1 MKAPALLLTIA
12 TLQVTASTLFSR
24 CSKDNDCEWNQ
35 KCRFSSC
42 VCRPG
47 FAPQNPPVA
56 CAEAPKLGEN
66 CSATI
71 LCTTP
76 YAFCFY
82 NDTCIC
88 AFPYEPVGD
97 RCVLPAKT
105 LGQQCRSREECVVA
119 YSQCLNG
126 VCRCK
131 PGFQTEQNACTP
143 YGYNCN
149 TGPTPL
155 VDGKI
160 IRCKFNFTS
169 LADDCPEGLF
179 CVTLSK
185 LVDSSESLD
194 GFCCN
199 RTYIEYSYNSAQ
211 CPVGFSEQMGNCMEP
226 SASSFTFFDPVSEET
241 LCCPMACPAKSRL
254 HENRC
259 YNSILEVGDV
269 CSFSAECP
277 IGTVCVANRCIC
289 QPGYVAVDGD
299 CYPPACS
306 VGLPLRNFHNGELVE
321 CSWHSPCPS
330 PFHCIHEFGICCS
343 DLDLIT

>member
-1 MKAPALLLTIA
+1 MTAQWHESACFAPHYRN
-12 TLQVTASTLFSR
+12 TASYGIDFVFPLLKGQRLRMEPEIIHRLLVLKLQSLA
-24 CSKDNDCEWNQ
+24 KIAA
-35 KCRFSSC
+35 
-42 VCRPG
+42 RPFFVQRLMH
-47 FAPQNPPVA
+47 FAF
-56 CAEAPKLGEN
+56 
-66 CSATI
+66 T
-71 LCTTP
+71 TTP
-76 YAFCFY
+76 AYALSPMNRSEIVVSFLVRVIGAKRFLTVALSE
-82 NDTCIC
+82 D
-88 AFPYEPVGD
+88 VGSAVQKQGGM
-97 RCVLPAKT
+97 R
-105 LGQQCRSREECVVA
+105 
-119 YSQCLNG
+119 
-126 VCRCK
+126 
-131 PGFQTEQNACTP
+131 
-143 YGYNCN
+143 YNCN